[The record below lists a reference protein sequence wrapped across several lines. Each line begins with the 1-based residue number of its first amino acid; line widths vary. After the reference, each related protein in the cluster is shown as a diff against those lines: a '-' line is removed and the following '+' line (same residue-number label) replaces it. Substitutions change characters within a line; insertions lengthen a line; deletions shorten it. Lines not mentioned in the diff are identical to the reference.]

1 MPNSSGRIVSND
13 DLKQQN
19 GMKAVNI
26 TFNIQ
31 ANDTEG
37 FDDLL
42 SKRRGFIISMINES
56 LNQQGKEAL
65 I

>member
-1 MPNSSGRIVSND
+1 
-13 DLKQQN
+13 
-19 GMKAVNI
+19 MKAVNI

>member
-1 MPNSSGRIVSND
+1 MIDHTQGQSAGSN
-13 DLKQQN
+13 
-19 GMKAVNI
+19 V

-42 SKRRGFIISMINES
+42 VNRRGLIISMINDALED
-56 LNQQGKEAL
+56 QGRVAL
-65 I
+65 V